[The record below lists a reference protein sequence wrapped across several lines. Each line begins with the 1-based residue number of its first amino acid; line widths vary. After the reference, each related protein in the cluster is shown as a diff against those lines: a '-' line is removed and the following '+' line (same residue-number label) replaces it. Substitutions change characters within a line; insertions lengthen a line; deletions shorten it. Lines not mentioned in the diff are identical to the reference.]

1 MKKIENQDLADED
14 IMIFWSLEKLERYF
28 KQDDKA
34 ERRHR
39 QRFRIYMRKRQK
51 RCSSTKTFAH
61 EIN

>member
-34 ERRHR
+34 ERRRR
-39 QRFRIYMRKRQK
+39 QRFRIYTRKPQK
-51 RCSSTKTFAH
+51 RCSSTKTFAY